1 MTRTTS
7 AIAAA
12 AVLAFAGTPALA
24 DGHEE
29 AASSENQTV
38 MPEAADGTTLFEQ
51 FGFSEAVIH
60 GDTVYL
66 AGQVAEDPEAD
77 IQEQTRSTLARVDA
91 ALAEA
96 GTDREHLL
104 STTIYL
110 RDIDNHFAL
119 MNEVWN
125 AWMPSGHAPA
135 RACVEAH
142 MARSGLLVEICVV
155 AALP

>member
-1 MTRTTS
+1 MHTT
-7 AIAAA
+7 
-12 AVLAFAGTPALA
+12 
-24 DGHEE
+24 ER
-29 AASSENQTV
+29 ASKIVVHNGV
-38 MPEAADGTTLFEQ
+38 
-51 FGFSEAVIH
+51 
-60 GDTVYL
+60 VYL
-66 AGQVAEDPEAD
+66 AGQVAEDPDAD

-125 AWMPSGHAPA
+125 EWVPTGHAPA

-142 MARSGLLVEICVV
+142 MARSGLLVEICVI